1 MELYLPRLSLS
12 RILILLIA
20 FILAAS
26 LPFVLRKPASVG
38 QSTPFVIEHKYIT
51 IRMQDE
57 VVDKETAKTLGTVT
71 WNQGGAG
78 VDHAAVYLFRVDH
91 QAKEL
96 VESSRTYTDPQ
107 GRFELLTPAGL
118 EVQIFVDPKEAKNV
132 PAELKE
138 KIEKEITGKGNML

>member
-1 MELYLPRLSLS
+1 VPRLSS
-12 RILILLIA
+12 THILILLIA

-26 LPFVLRKPASVG
+26 LPFVLRKPVKID
-38 QSTPFVIEHKYIT
+38 QSTVIAHKYIT

-57 VVDKETAKTLGTVT
+57 AVDQETTKTSGTVT

-78 VDHAAVYLFRVDH
+78 VDQAVVYLFRVDH

-118 EVQIFVDPKEAKNV
+118 EVQIFVDPKDAKNV
-132 PAELKE
+132 PAGLKE
-138 KIEKEITGKGNML
+138 KVKAEARGKGNML